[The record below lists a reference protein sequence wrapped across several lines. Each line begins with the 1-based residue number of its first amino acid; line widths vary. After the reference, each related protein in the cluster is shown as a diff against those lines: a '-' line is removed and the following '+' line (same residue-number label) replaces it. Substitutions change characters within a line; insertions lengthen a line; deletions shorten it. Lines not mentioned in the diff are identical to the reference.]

1 MDTVT
6 LTVKQTPELY
16 LECEHITP
24 DFFAGKT
31 AAQIAELPAFQGKED
46 TTLGA
51 YFTVAGNA
59 GATAADTKIVINGDC
74 SRMKYIGTKMTAG
87 EVLVNSDA
95 DMYTGGWMKGG
106 KLTVKGNVHSFCA
119 LGMEGGDFLIE
130 GNAGNYL
137 GAAYRGDWRG
147 MQGGVVRVKGNAGSD
162 ICTFMNG
169 GTMIVEGNV
178 DIHIGTHMEG
188 GTIIVKGRAN
198 RRVGGQLVKGDIY
211 VYGGINVM
219 MPGFRKVGEVTKEVD
234 GSKVELEEYIG
245 DLGERHPKRKGE
257 VVWGKLYLKK

>member
-46 TTLGA
+46 TKLGE
-51 YFTVAGNA
+51 YFTIAGNA
-59 GATAADTKIVINGDC
+59 GATAADTQIVVNGDC

-87 EVLVNSDA
+87 EVIVNSDA

-119 LGMEGGDFLIE
+119 LGMEGGEFRHRRQRRELSRRCLPWRLERD
-130 GNAGNYL
+130 AGRRCP
-137 GAAYRGDWRG
+137 GQGQRG
-147 MQGGVVRVKGNAGSD
+147 
-162 ICTFMNG
+162 
-169 GTMIVEGNV
+169 
-178 DIHIGTHMEG
+178 
-188 GTIIVKGRAN
+188 
-198 RRVGGQLVKGDIY
+198 L
-211 VYGGINVM
+211 
-219 MPGFRKVGEVTKEVD
+219 
-234 GSKVELEEYIG
+234 
-245 DLGERHPKRKGE
+245 
-257 VVWGKLYLKK
+257 